1 MRDLIVSA
9 IFFLFSAILLVAYDS
24 SEKKSSTDSSR
35 SVAQSTKEN
44 RLSN

>member
-24 SEKKSSTDSSR
+24 SNEK
-35 SVAQSTKEN
+35 SVQKPSGEIAQSSVKNT
-44 RLSN
+44 LSN